1 MGIIRFF
8 TGGQYSLVNKISLF
22 LLFVSMATAI
32 TTTVMAGKKDEHKY
46 KYTWT
51 ATVAW
56 VLVFPL
62 FSFSLPYWPETS

>member
-46 KYTWT
+46 KYKCKHRIH
-51 ATVAW
+51 
-56 VLVFPL
+56 L
-62 FSFSLPYWPETS
+62 FKWSSCCWRIRNFKFKIC